1 MTDDADEPHLQLLSH
16 SLLHFAPGAGDWPG
30 SEHPSAYGAFASPT
44 ALSEM
49 QETL

>member
-1 MTDDADEPHLQLLSH
+1 MTDDADEPQLQLLSR